1 MEFHLSDR
9 HIVALNFFLVTVLAY
24 FAALAANDLFL
35 LRGSAIDTNALNRRI
50 EVASDTSAN
59 HARAEYQAIVDRDI
73 FNLEAPPPPPA
84 QVVVEDLH
92 LTLIGVSQATK
103 GKPYAII
110 EDPSGEQ
117 SVYRVG
123 EMIPDSGKLLE
134 VDKDRAIVEHAGKQ
148 VVLQLPADDSGA
160 PSDFGAE
167 PVGRRLAVSEASDQD
182 AMAHYWEKMRRRF
195 IGHPE

>member
-1 MEFHLSDR
+1 MEFNLSDR
-9 HIVALNFFLVTVLAY
+9 HIVALNFLLVTVLAY

-35 LRGSAIDTNALNRRI
+35 IRGPAIDTQAQNRRVRAI
-50 EVASDTSAN
+50 SDASATRQ
-59 HARAEYQAIVDRDI
+59 RAEYQAIVDRDI

-103 GKPYAII
+103 GKHYAII
-110 EDPSGEQ
+110 EDQRGEQ

-134 VDKDRAIVEHAGKQ
+134 VDKDRAIVDHNGKH
-148 VVLQLPADDSGA
+148 VVLELPAEDAGSPG
-160 PSDFGAE
+160 DFAGE
-167 PVGRRLAVSEASDQD
+167 STGRRLTVSEASADD
-182 AMAHYWEKMRRRF
+182 AMAHYREKMRRRF
-195 IGHPE
+195 SGHQE